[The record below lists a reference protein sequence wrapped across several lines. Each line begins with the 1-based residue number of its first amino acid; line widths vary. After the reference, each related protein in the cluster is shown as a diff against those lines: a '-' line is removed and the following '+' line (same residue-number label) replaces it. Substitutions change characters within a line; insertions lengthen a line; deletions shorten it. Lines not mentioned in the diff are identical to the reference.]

1 MLDLSE
7 RQVTRHTN
15 TYHKRLHLYSG
26 LKNHLLSFT
35 AIINSCI
42 LRSIL
47 PRTFFMPYLS
57 FIDDIKF
64 KLLVSETLK

>member
-26 LKNHLLSFT
+26 LKNHQGRL
-35 AIINSCI
+35 IK
-42 LRSIL
+42 
-47 PRTFFMPYLS
+47 
-57 FIDDIKF
+57 ID
-64 KLLVSETLK
+64 LVKRYSRRYYPTQRAFASL